1 MPVVSLICHTCVTSK
16 HLEHEMANN
25 SSNDSSLPSEELSQS
40 FLYFSSF
47 TLVFFHLPLF
57 TVNILLLVAI
67 ITEKTLPAT
76 VRLVLG
82 NIVASSEVVIIG
94 LFGLLFY
101 YIILQPPSSPLA
113 FICRLFFFI
122 INSGSAGRLLYMA
135 TYAVTVYVLVR
146 YAGTNL
152 RVVKLR
158 FWPTLLAIVF
168 IWILAIVP
176 NMVLLSSA
184 FFEITFTTFLAC
196 TNHTMGATS
205 IVYAFGYIIL
215 YGICCFILSIIFP
228 TLTARYIKKY
238 TISKD
243 KQTLKNMMKFSAFLL
258 LGNSINVAGT
268 SFPLLL
274 AAFTPV
280 TVGEDFESLF
290 ILEVILFVL
299 SLLTTPIILL
309 VFFKG
314 VRQRF
319 KMIACFIC
327 LHVALKKTQRQLP
340 RPDVR

>member
-1 MPVVSLICHTCVTSK
+1 
-16 HLEHEMANN
+16 MANN
-25 SSNDSSLPSEELSQS
+25 SSNDSSIPFEDISQS
-40 FLYFSSF
+40 IPYYSLSI
-47 TLVFFHLPLF
+47 LVFFQLPLF

-67 ITEKTLPAT
+67 ITDKTLPVT
-76 VRLVLG
+76 VRLVLA

-101 YIILQPPSSPLA
+101 YLIIPPLSSPLI
-113 FICRLFFFI
+113 FICRVIYFI
-122 INSGSAGRLLYMA
+122 ITSGAAARLLYMA
-135 TYAVTVYVLVR
+135 TYAVTVFVLAR

-158 FWPTLLAIVF
+158 FWRALLAVVF
-168 IWILAIVP
+168 IWILATVP
-176 NMVLLSSA
+176 NTVILSSA
-184 FFEITFTTFLAC
+184 FFEITLTSFLVC

-205 IVYAFGYIIL
+205 IAYAFGFIYV
-215 YGICCFILSIIFP
+215 YGVCCFILSIIFP

-258 LGNSINVAGT
+258 LGNSFNVVGT

-274 AAFTPV
+274 AAFTQ
-280 TVGEDFESLF
+280 VGEDYESLF
-290 ILEVILFVL
+290 ILEVILFIL

-309 VFFKG
+309 IFFKG

-319 KMIACFIC
+319 KKITCFIC
-327 LHVALKKTQRQLP
+327 LHVALKNGQRQLTSE
-340 RPDVR
+340 